1 MVTVNDLTGDLETAV
16 VEHSGHDIKIQYR
29 PDAVTPR
36 IQSRIYKANRAI
48 EKARKRDEIPDA
60 DIAPLLVETVCRC
73 VAEWDVT
80 DSNGDMFPLDVEHVE
95 ELPTA
100 FLNAVIGAVFAREK
114 EPLDEGEEETSEG

>member
-1 MVTVNDLTGDLETAV
+1 MVSFNDLTGDLETAV
-16 VEHSGHDIKIQYR
+16 VEHAGHEIKIRYR

-36 IQSRIYKANRAI
+36 MQSQIWKANRAI
-48 EKARKRDEIPDA
+48 EKAKKQDATPDA

-80 DSNGDMFPLDVEHVE
+80 DSEGGMWPLDPEHVE

-100 FLNAVIGAVFAREK
+100 FLDSVIGAVFAREK
-114 EPLDEGEEETSEG
+114 EPLDEGEGGPSAA

>member
-16 VEHSGHDIKIQYR
+16 VEHAGHDIQIRYR

-80 DSNGDMFPLDVEHVE
+80 DGNGGMWPLDPEHVE
-95 ELPTA
+95 QLPTT
-100 FLNAVIGAVFAREK
+100 FLDAVIGAVFAAEK
-114 EPLDEGEEETSEG
+114 EPLDEGEGGTSAA